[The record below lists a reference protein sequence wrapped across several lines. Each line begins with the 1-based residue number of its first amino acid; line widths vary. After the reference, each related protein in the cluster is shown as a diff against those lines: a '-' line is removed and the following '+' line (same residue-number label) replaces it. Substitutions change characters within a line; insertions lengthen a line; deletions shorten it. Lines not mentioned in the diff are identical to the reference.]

1 MKRRKQVLSL
11 LLALLLLSCIPAA
24 AFAADGAESGFR
36 YQHDPRLNARAMED
50 IVADPAAVYGFRP
63 SPEGSLAA
71 YADADW
77 SDPALVNGENG
88 RGARIAYHESIQE
101 LYALLDE
108 MTAAGSSTEEI
119 ARAVSAKRN
128 ELRLAAHADD
138 PEGLEKTMRRAR
150 CRTSFSQSTAT
161 GRP

>member
-1 MKRRKQVLSL
+1 MKHRKQILSL
-11 LLALLLLSCIPAA
+11 LLALLLLLACIPAA

-77 SDPALVNGENG
+77 TDPALVNGENG
-88 RGARIAYHESIQE
+88 RGARIAYHESVQA
-101 LYALLDE
+101 LYALLGE
-108 MTAAGSSTEEI
+108 MTENGMMAFDKTTG
-119 ARAVSAKRN
+119 
-128 ELRLAAHADD
+128 ELITQWYGQGCFMAD
-138 PEGLEKTMRRAR
+138 RFAY
-150 CRTSFSQSTAT
+150 FH
-161 GRP
+161 